1 MNQNTKLEGFTLV
14 ELAISLLII
23 GLLLAGILGPM
34 STRIEQKER
43 QATQEI
49 LNDIKES
56 LIGFAITNGRLP
68 CPDTNTPADGIEDDC
83 TASTPPIEGVLPW
96 VTLGVSS
103 EDSWANNFTYQVTQI
118 FADTTDGTLCGTATV
133 GVSFELCS
141 VGDITINDH
150 TGVKVVDLIPA
161 VVFSGGQNDFTG
173 TSSLEQ
179 ENTDGDVIFTFT
191 DYREETNKEFDDL
204 MIWLSPNILK
214 NRMVQAG
221 RLP

>member
-1 MNQNTKLEGFTLV
+1 MKNYNGFTLV

-43 QATQEI
+43 QSTQEI
-49 LNDIKES
+49 LNDIQES
-56 LIGFAITNGRLP
+56 LIGFAIMNGRLP
-68 CPDTNTPADGIEDDC
+68 CPDTDSPANGVENDC
-83 TASTPPIEGVLPW
+83 TASTPPVEGVLPW
-96 VTLGVSS
+96 VTLGVPS
-103 EDSWANNFTYQVTQI
+103 EDSWGNNFIYQVTRV

-150 TGVKVVDLIPA
+150 AGGSVVDLIPA
-161 VVFSGGQNDFTG
+161 VVFSGGHNNF
-173 TSSLEQ
+173 TSSTLEQ
-179 ENTDGDVIFTFT
+179 ENTDGDSTFIFT

-204 MIWLSPNILK
+204 MIWISPNILK